1 MYLEGRSDRDIQ
13 LGLYCCS
20 GVGALWDRRN
30 DAYCV
35 CLYCWI
41 VVDGFLDVN
50 KIRFEI
56 NKYVSFVQKGS
67 ANSIQYSNEL
77 TQSCSDTCLH

>member
-1 MYLEGRSDRDIQ
+1 
-13 LGLYCCS
+13 
-20 GVGALWDRRN
+20 VGALWDMRN

-67 ANSIQYSNEL
+67 ANIGGSGGIFIRKLQR
-77 TQSCSDTCLH
+77 